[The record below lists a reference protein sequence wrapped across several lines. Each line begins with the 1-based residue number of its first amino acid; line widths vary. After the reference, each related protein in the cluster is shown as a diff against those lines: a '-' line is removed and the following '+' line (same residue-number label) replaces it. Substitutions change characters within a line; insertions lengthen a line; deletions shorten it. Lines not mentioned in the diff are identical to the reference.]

1 MTSESD
7 AVQLVT
13 FSVPGSSV
21 QPMEVKVAHS
31 GLRMVLASRESISL
45 LNGNW
50 KVLGVY
56 FLVGGADDP
65 DRYRAY
71 VGEVGKSTLVGRV
84 KQHAAQKDWWSR
96 ALLIASASDE
106 FNSAEIGWLEGRLY
120 DVLNNAVA
128 CDLMNGN
135 RPGDNSLSVQ
145 MRGVLER
152 YVEPIMAALRALGAS
167 PDTADQKPELK
178 GSKKPKRY
186 SESISDLLAAGLLKP
201 ETILQP
207 MRKNVSETALRAARV
222 LPDGRLDIGGVA
234 YDSLSAAAKA
244 VTGTIAEA
252 GWDFWGAPSGTG
264 SFVPLAQLRDRLREG
279 GEKQKPGAT
288 VQPPKK
294 EPTATGKTPVL
305 ASTAAQH
312 PDRFPLT
319 IFANY
324 RGTRIEAT
332 VEESGLIRLGSES
345 FTSPSMAGT
354 AARKQHG
361 YTGAGK
367 AATNGW
373 TFWRYTGEDGTAKPL
388 NELRSGSHEVV
399 P

>member
-7 AVQLVT
+7 AVQPVT
-13 FSVPGSSV
+13 FAVPGSSV
-21 QPMEVKVAHS
+21 QPMEVQVAHS
-31 GLRMVLASRESISL
+31 GLRMVLASRESIRL
-45 LNGNW
+45 LKGNW
-50 KVLGVY
+50 EVLGVY
-56 FLVGGADDP
+56 FLLGAADDP

-96 ALLIASASDE
+96 VLLIASASDE

-145 MRGVLER
+145 VRGVLER

-186 SESISDLLAAGLLKP
+186 SESVSDLLAAGLLKP
-201 ETILQP
+201 ETILQ
-207 MRKNVSETALRAARV
+207 RLGKNVSETARV
-222 LPDGRLDIGGVA
+222 LPDGRLDIDGVA

-244 VTGTIAEA
+244 VTGRVAES

-264 SFVPLAQLRDRLREG
+264 SFVPLALLRDRLREG
-279 GEKQKPGAT
+279 GGEQKPGAT
-288 VQPPKK
+288 VQPPRQV
-294 EPTATGKTPVL
+294 PAAAGKPSVL
-305 ASTAAQH
+305 ASAAAQH

-345 FTSPSMAGT
+345 FASPSMAAV
-354 AARKQHG
+354 AACKQHG
-361 YTGAGK
+361 YSGAGK
-367 AATNGW
+367 ATKNGW
-373 TFWRYTGEDGTAKPL
+373 TFWRYTGEDGTTKPL
-388 NELRSGSHEVV
+388 NEFRSGSPLPE
-399 P
+399 